1 MLVYLIVSQ
10 ALFIFPYSSFSVFFN
25 LHNLYQFIFKF
36 TDSSANSNLLLSHSI
51 EFLILL
57 ICNSQLQN
65 FHLVTFNNFCLFVN
79 IFNLM
84 RHCQFIFLCFKHVSL
99 SSLNVECWPLNVWN
113 IMAALKSLFSLT
125 SISPHRQSLLPA
137 FKTKQRM
144 GHTCLFLCMSH
155 NFCWKLDILGN
166 IL

>member
-1 MLVYLIVSQ
+1 MCVSVVFIKFRMFSARCLQIFFLLFFSLSSYLDFFYTYVGVLNSVSQ

-65 FHLVTFNNFCLFVN
+65 FHLVTFNNFCLLTFS
-79 IFNLM
+79 IWWD
-84 RHCQFIFLCFKHVSL
+84 IVSL
-99 SSLNVECWPLNVWN
+99 SSFALNMFLWVLWTLNADHW
-113 IMAALKSLFSLT
+113 MYET
-125 SISPHRQSLLPA
+125 
-137 FKTKQRM
+137 
-144 GHTCLFLCMSH
+144 
-155 NFCWKLDILGN
+155 
-166 IL
+166 